1 MRTTT
6 QHLADLLL
14 GRPVEAWVSDQ
25 RAAGRSWRLV
35 ARELRALVAG
45 PGVRNPGPWAVVDHK
60 HARVLISNSYNGQR

>member
-6 QHLADLLL
+6 QYLADLLL

-35 ARELRALVAG
+35 ARDLEDITDGRVVVTDRTLRNWIDAAQI
-45 PGVRNPGPWAVVDHK
+45 A
-60 HARVLISNSYNGQR
+60 A